1 MKAGTSVPNS
11 SSWDRFILF
20 QEEIDQ
26 TLSDKVGFFSP
37 AVTKCMFYMHLI
49 LRQDISL
56 SLSLLNKCLLPGP
69 CVMLV
74 FHSSPYLSLEVA
86 DIQGASKQ
94 NNLIEK
100 KIFRKL
106 RDVIYNDKSS
116 LSSLHSKSNIL
127 GQT

>member
-49 LRQDISL
+49 LGQDISL

-94 NNLIEK
+94 NN
-100 KIFRKL
+100 
-106 RDVIYNDKSS
+106 
-116 LSSLHSKSNIL
+116 
-127 GQT
+127 